1 MLKHY
6 ILKGKMN
13 NQQLIDK
20 LELNGIL
27 GFDEFKQLLS
37 TYNYQDFNY
46 AKKRANKI
54 TKQVFKNKIYI
65 RGLIEIVVIVKMTV
79 TIVDLEKVI

>member
-6 ILKGKMN
+6 ILKKKMN

-20 LELNGIL
+20 LELDGIL
-27 GFDEFKQLLS
+27 SFNEFKQLLF

-46 AKKRANKI
+46 AKKTCK
-54 TKQVFKNKIYI
+54 
-65 RGLIEIVVIVKMTV
+65 
-79 TIVDLEKVI
+79 